1 MRGANLAGQVD
12 RVIAEVERFREAL
25 EGKRA
30 ILGCLDLWT
39 DLGGADRVRLS
50 QALGASRPG
59 QDHAAVEPWRRAQ
72 EAAGARCRCGVVGMK
87 GHIARRHI
95 AGKPSSCGHDAG
107 DARFVGCASSF
118 SWSFLV

>member
-50 QALGASRPG
+50 QAPGGPRGLVRIMLRLSRGVGRGRPLAR
-59 QDHAAVEPWRRAQ
+59 DADAVLS
-72 EAAGARCRCGVVGMK
+72 G
-87 GHIARRHI
+87 
-95 AGKPSSCGHDAG
+95 
-107 DARFVGCASSF
+107 
-118 SWSFLV
+118 